1 MIQKRPQSGSD
12 SERRRA
18 IIIREEEKKSHAEAN
33 CAKSNREDSFG
44 KKNRTGR
51 LTTERLIDGRQHE
64 LPQKLMPSPPK
75 SQNSSRKMSFLGP
88 FGNILPGAKQDKK
101 HNRKEKSKIWENN
114 TFIREMI
121 IYLCISEFVIDES
134 NNHSSLSF
142 SFSFHENGRFYQV
155 LH

>member
-1 MIQKRPQSGSD
+1 MLIQKRPQSGSE

-18 IIIREEEKKSHAEAN
+18 IIIEDKKSHDSQN
-33 CAKSNREDSFG
+33 SGKSNREESFG

-101 HNRKEKSKIWENN
+101 HSRKAKSPK
-114 TFIREMI
+114 TREMT
-121 IYLCISEFVIDES
+121 
-134 NNHSSLSF
+134 
-142 SFSFHENGRFYQV
+142 
-155 LH
+155 